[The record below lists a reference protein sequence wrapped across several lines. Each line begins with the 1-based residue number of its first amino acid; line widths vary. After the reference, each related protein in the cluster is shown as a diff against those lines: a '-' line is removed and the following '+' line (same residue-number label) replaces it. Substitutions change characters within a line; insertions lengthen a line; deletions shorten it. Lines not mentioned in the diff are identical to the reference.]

1 MFHDKIEFQ
10 ALNKQYLKIVL
21 ILMIFALGLI
31 CVSSITVAEDEED
44 GDFKDRAKNL
54 GMVAIGLFSVS
65 VIYVFF
71 YQTFINSKKLLPK
84 NDKFDERR
92 AKIQKIFLK
101 VKKPL
106 SLLHYFAGF
115 TAIVL
120 LLIHGTSLIGED
132 NIKAMLGLTT
142 ASIYLFFGTTGIIIK
157 VVLKKL
163 KRPKKL
169 RRSLFKIHTNLI
181 IFILIISFHIIHIA
195 YGD

>member
-10 ALNKQYLKIVL
+10 ALNKRYLKVLL

-31 CVSSITVAEDEED
+31 CVSSIAVAEDEED
-44 GDFKDRAKNL
+44 DDFKDRAKNM
-54 GMVAIGLFSVS
+54 GVVAIGLFSVS
-65 VIYVFF
+65 IIYVFF
-71 YQTFINSKKLLPK
+71 YQTFINSKKILPK

-92 AKIQKIFLK
+92 AKIQKTFLK

-106 SLLHYFAGF
+106 SLLHYVAGF
-115 TAIVL
+115 TAIIL
-120 LLIHGTSLIGED
+120 LVIHGTSLIGED

-163 KRPKKL
+163 KRLKKL
-169 RRSLFKIHTNLI
+169 RRTLFKIHTNLI
-181 IFILIISFHIIHIA
+181 IFIFILSVHIVHIA